1 MAKITAYI
9 PEPTDNYDVNNQR
22 QILESI
28 TTIKNQLNF
37 GYQQD
42 LINEQA
48 AMLQFM
54 YGNQNGFGCDTGTPS
69 NPTVI
74 IPGGTSVDAFGRFRV
89 SEPFTLFD
97 SQNRY
102 AEDDQFSSSTT
113 GAGSTVTFATNE
125 SSVNLN
131 VGTVSGGKTVRQTF
145 RRMPYQPGKSMLI
158 LTTFCMNAAKANL
171 RQRIG
176 YFDDNNGIFL
186 EKNGTSNPSFT
197 IRTNTSGTPVNT
209 NTASQSSWNG
219 DKLDGTG
226 PSGLTL
232 DLTTVQIFWTDL
244 EWLGVGNVRCGFVI
258 NGQLIV
264 CHTFQCANQT
274 GKTKVY
280 METAILPV
288 RYEIENTDTTAT
300 SSTLKQ
306 ICSTVISEGG
316 YQQTVQDTIARRTAI
331 LGTISTTF
339 LPLVSIRLKS
349 TSAGAVV
356 LLNRVNVLPTTNQ
369 SYEICIM
376 KNSTLT
382 GASWTSLSS
391 NMEYDVT
398 ATAMTTSV
406 DGIYQN
412 DYVTSSAQGRA
423 VLAAPTGYNFAY
435 QLGTSLAGVSDTF
448 TLGIRTVSGAT
459 TGDAIGSISF
469 YDLTI

>member
-1 MAKITAYI
+1 MSLC
-9 PEPTDNYDVNNQR
+9 NNVN
-22 QILESI
+22 IGS
-28 TTIKNQLNF
+28 
-37 GYQQD
+37 GD
-42 LINEQA
+42 LVT
-48 AMLQFM
+48 F
-54 YGNQNGFGCDTGTPS
+54 
-69 NPTVI
+69 
-74 IPGGTSVDAFGRFRV
+74 GGTNLDAFGRLRV

-102 AEDDQFSSSTT
+102 AIDDQFSSSTT
-113 GAGSTVTFATNE
+113 GSGSTVTFATNE

-158 LTTFCMNAAKANL
+158 LTTFCMNVAKANL
-171 RQRIG
+171 RQRVG
-176 YFDDNNGIFL
+176 YFDDNNGIYL
-186 EKNGTSNPSFT
+186 EQNGTSEPSFV
-197 IRTNTSGTPVNT
+197 IRTNTSGSPVNT
-209 NTASQSSWNG
+209 NSASQSNWNG

-226 PSGLTL
+226 PSGI
-232 DLTTVQIFWTDL
+232 DLNLEVVQIFWTDI

-258 NGQLIV
+258 NGEFII

-288 RYEIENTDTTAT
+288 RYEIENTNTTAS

-316 YQQTVQDTIARRTAI
+316 YQQTVQDTVARRTSL
-331 LGTISTTF
+331 LGTIGTTF

-356 LLNRVNVLPTTNQ
+356 LLNRINALPTTTQN
-369 SYEICIM
+369 YEVCIM

-382 GASWTSLSS
+382 GASWTSLTS
-391 NMEYDVT
+391 NIEYDVT
-398 ATAMTTSV
+398 ASAMTTSV
-406 DGIYQN
+406 DGIFQN
-412 DYVTSSAQGRA
+412 DFITSSAQGRA

-459 TGDAIGSISF
+459 TGDALGSISF
-469 YDLTI
+469 YDLTV

>member
-1 MAKITAYI
+1 MSC
-9 PEPTDNYDVNNQR
+9 ENVN
-22 QILESI
+22 IGEG
-28 TTIKNQLNF
+28 QLVTF
-37 GYQQD
+37 GGAN
-42 LINEQA
+42 L
-48 AMLQFM
+48 
-54 YGNQNGFGCDTGTPS
+54 
-69 NPTVI
+69 
-74 IPGGTSVDAFGRFRV
+74 DAFGRLRV

-102 AEDDQFSSSTT
+102 AADDQFSSSTS
-113 GAGSTVTFATNE
+113 GSGSTVTFATNE

-131 VGTVSGGKTVRQTF
+131 VGTVSGGKTIRQTF

-158 LTTFCMNAAKANL
+158 LTTFCMNVAKANL

-176 YFDDNNGIFL
+176 YFDENNGIYL
-186 EKNGTSNPSFT
+186 EQNGTSEPSFVV
-197 IRTNTSGTPVNT
+197 RTNTSGSPVNT
-209 NTASQSSWNG
+209 NSASQSNWNG

-226 PSGLTL
+226 PSGY
-232 DLTTVQIFWTDL
+232 DLNLETVQIFWSDI

-258 NGQLIV
+258 NGEFII

-288 RYEIENTDTTAT
+288 RYEIENTDTTADA
-300 SSTLKQ
+300 STLKQ

-382 GASWTSLSS
+382 GASWASLST

-448 TLGIRTVSGAT
+448 TLGIRVVSGAT

-469 YDLTI
+469 YDLTV

>member
-1 MAKITAYI
+1 MSC
-9 PEPTDNYDVNNQR
+9 DNVNIGQG
-22 QILESI
+22 
-28 TTIKNQLNF
+28 QLVTF
-37 GYQQD
+37 GGVN
-42 LINEQA
+42 L
-48 AMLQFM
+48 
-54 YGNQNGFGCDTGTPS
+54 
-69 NPTVI
+69 
-74 IPGGTSVDAFGRFRV
+74 DAFGRLRV

-102 AEDDQFSSSTT
+102 AEDDQFSSSTS
-113 GAGSTVTFATNE
+113 GAGSSVTFATNE
-125 SSVNLN
+125 SSVNMN

-145 RRMPYQPGKSMLI
+145 RRMPYQPGKSLLI
-158 LTTFCMNAAKANL
+158 LTTFCMNVAKANL

-176 YFDDNNGIFL
+176 YFDENNGIYL
-186 EKNGTSNPSFT
+186 EKNGTSEPSFVV
-197 IRTNTSGTPVNT
+197 RTNTSGSPVNT
-209 NTASQSSWNG
+209 NSASQSSWNG

-226 PSGLTL
+226 PSGYTL
-232 DLTTVQIFWTDL
+232 NLETVQIFWSDI

-258 NGQLIV
+258 NGQFII

-288 RYEIENTDTTAT
+288 RYEIENTDATAS

-316 YQQTVQDTIARRTAI
+316 YQQTVQDTIARRTSV

-356 LLNRVNVLPTTNQ
+356 LLNRIIVLPTTNQ
-369 SYEICIM
+369 SYEVCIM

-382 GASWTSLSS
+382 GASWTSLS
-391 NMEYDVT
+391 NNVEYDVT

-423 VLAAPTGYNFAY
+423 ILAAPTGYNFAF

-448 TLGIRTVSGAT
+448 TLGIRVISGAT
-459 TGDAIGSISF
+459 TGDAVGSISF

>member
-9 PEPTDNYDVNNQR
+9 PEPTPIFTPDNQR
-22 QILESI
+22 QIIQAL
-28 TTIKNQLNF
+28 TTIKDQLNTSF
-37 GYQQD
+37 QQD
-42 LINEQA
+42 LRNEQLA
-48 AMLQFM
+48 FTQFL
-54 YGNQNGFGCDTGTPS
+54 YGTPGTGCSSGTES

-74 IPGGTSVDAFGRFRV
+74 VPGGTSVDAFGRFRV

-102 AEDDQFSSSTT
+102 AEDDQYSSSTVN
-113 GAGSTVTFATNE
+113 GASITFASNE
-125 SSVNLN
+125 SSVNMS
-131 VGTVSGGKTVRQTF
+131 VDTTSGSKAVRQTF

-158 LTTFCMNAAKANL
+158 LTTFCMNAPKANL
-171 RQRIG
+171 RQRVG
-176 YFDDNNGIFL
+176 YFDENNGIYL
-186 EKNGTSNPSFT
+186 EQNGTSEPSFT

-209 NTASQSSWNG
+209 NSVSQSSWNG

-226 PSGLTL
+226 PSGY
-232 DLTTVQIFWTDL
+232 DLNLETVQIFWSDI
-244 EWLGVGNVRCGFVI
+244 EWLGVGNVRCGFII

-264 CHTFQCANQT
+264 CHTFQCANQA

-288 RYEIENTDTTAT
+288 RYEIEHTAGTAT
-300 SSTLKQ
+300 GSTLKQ

-316 YQQTVQDTIARRTAI
+316 YQQTVQDTAARRTAL

-356 LLNRVNVLPTTNQ
+356 LLNRIIVLPTTNQ
-369 SYEICIM
+369 SYEVCIM

-382 GASWTSLSS
+382 AASWTSLTS
-391 NMEYDVT
+391 NVEYDVS

-406 DGIYQN
+406 NGIYQN

-423 VLAAPTGYNFAY
+423 ILAAPTGYNFAY

-448 TLGIRTVSGAT
+448 TLGIRTISGAT

-469 YDLTI
+469 YDLTV

>member
-1 MAKITAYI
+1 MSCS
-9 PEPTDNYDVNNQR
+9 NVN
-22 QILESI
+22 IGGG
-28 TTIKNQLNF
+28 QLVTF
-37 GYQQD
+37 GGVN
-42 LINEQA
+42 L
-48 AMLQFM
+48 
-54 YGNQNGFGCDTGTPS
+54 
-69 NPTVI
+69 
-74 IPGGTSVDAFGRFRV
+74 DAFGRLRV

-102 AEDDQFSSSTT
+102 AEDDQFSSSTVN
-113 GAGSTVTFATNE
+113 GASITFATNE
-125 SSVNLN
+125 SSVNMS
-131 VGTVSGGKTVRQTF
+131 VDTTSGSKAVRQTF

-158 LTTFCMNAAKANL
+158 LTTFCMNAPKANL
-171 RQRIG
+171 RQRVG
-176 YFDDNNGIFL
+176 YFDENNGIYL
-186 EKNGTSNPSFT
+186 EQNGTSEPSFT

-209 NTASQSSWNG
+209 NSVSQSSWNG

-226 PSGLTL
+226 PSGY
-232 DLTTVQIFWTDL
+232 DLNLEVVQIFWTDL
-244 EWLGVGNVRCGFVI
+244 EWLGVGNVRCGFII

-264 CHTFQCANQT
+264 CHTFQCANQA

-288 RYEIENTDTTAT
+288 RYEIEHTAGT
-300 SSTLKQ
+300 GTGSTLKQ

-316 YQQTVQDTIARRTAI
+316 YQQTVQDTVARRTSL

-349 TSAGAVV
+349 TSSGAVV
-356 LLNRVNVLPTTNQ
+356 LLNRIIVLPTTNQ
-369 SYEICIM
+369 SYEVCIM

-391 NMEYDVT
+391 NVEYDVT

-423 VLAAPTGYNFAY
+423 ILAAPTGYNFAF

-448 TLGIRTVSGAT
+448 TLGIRVITGAT
-459 TGDAIGSISF
+459 TGDAVGSISF
-469 YDLTI
+469 YDLTV

>member
-1 MAKITAYI
+1 LAFT
-9 PEPTDNYDVNNQR
+9 
-22 QILESI
+22 
-28 TTIKNQLNF
+28 
-37 GYQQD
+37 
-42 LINEQA
+42 
-48 AMLQFM
+48 QFL
-54 YGNQNGFGCDTGTPS
+54 YGTPGSGCSSGTDS

-74 IPGGTSVDAFGRFRV
+74 VPGGTSIDAFGRFRV

-102 AEDDQFSSSTT
+102 VEDDQFSSSTVN
-113 GAGSTVTFATNE
+113 GASITFATNE
-125 SSVNLN
+125 SSVNMS
-131 VGTVSGGKTVRQTF
+131 VDTTSGSKAVRQTF

-158 LTTFCMNAAKANL
+158 LTTFCMNVAKANL
-171 RQRIG
+171 RQRVG
-176 YFDDNNGIFL
+176 YFDENNGIYL
-186 EKNGTSNPSFT
+186 EQNGTSEPSFT
-197 IRTNTSGTPVNT
+197 IRTNTSGSPVNT
-209 NTASQSSWNG
+209 NSVSQSSWNG

-226 PSGLTL
+226 PSGY
-232 DLTTVQIFWTDL
+232 DLNLEVVQIFWTDL
-244 EWLGVGNVRCGFVI
+244 EWLGVGNVRCGFII

-288 RYEIENTDTTAT
+288 RYEIEHTAGT
-300 SSTLKQ
+300 GTGSTLKQ

-316 YQQTVQDTIARRTAI
+316 YQQTVQDTVARRTTL
-331 LGTISTTF
+331 LGTIGTTF

-356 LLNRVNVLPTTNQ
+356 LLNRIIVLPTTNQ

-406 DGIYQN
+406 NGIYQN

-448 TLGIRTVSGAT
+448 TLGIRVVSGAT

-469 YDLTI
+469 YDLTV

>member
-1 MAKITAYI
+1 
-9 PEPTDNYDVNNQR
+9 
-22 QILESI
+22 
-28 TTIKNQLNF
+28 
-37 GYQQD
+37 
-42 LINEQA
+42 
-48 AMLQFM
+48 
-54 YGNQNGFGCDTGTPS
+54 
-69 NPTVI
+69 
-74 IPGGTSVDAFGRFRV
+74 
-89 SEPFTLFD
+89 
-97 SQNRY
+97 
-102 AEDDQFSSSTT
+102 
-113 GAGSTVTFATNE
+113 
-125 SSVNLN
+125 
-131 VGTVSGGKTVRQTF
+131 
-145 RRMPYQPGKSMLI
+145 MPYQPGKSLLI
-158 LTTFCMNAAKANL
+158 LTTFCMNVAKANL
-171 RQRIG
+171 RQRVG
-176 YFDDNNGIFL
+176 YFDENNGIYL
-186 EKNGTSNPSFT
+186 EQNGTSEPSFVV
-197 IRTNTSGTPVNT
+197 RTNTSGSPVNT
-209 NTASQSSWNG
+209 NSASQSSWNG

-226 PSGLTL
+226 PSGY
-232 DLTTVQIFWTDL
+232 DLNLETVQIFWSDI

-258 NGQLIV
+258 NGQFII

-288 RYEIENTDTTAT
+288 RYEIENTDTTAS

-316 YQQTVQDTIARRTAI
+316 YQQTVQDTIARRTSV

-356 LLNRVNVLPTTNQ
+356 LLNRIIVLPTTNQ
-369 SYEICIM
+369 SYEVCIM

-391 NMEYDVT
+391 NVEYDVT

-423 VLAAPTGYNFAY
+423 ILAAPTGYNFAF

-469 YDLTI
+469 YDLTV

>member
-1 MAKITAYI
+1 LAFT
-9 PEPTDNYDVNNQR
+9 
-22 QILESI
+22 
-28 TTIKNQLNF
+28 
-37 GYQQD
+37 
-42 LINEQA
+42 
-48 AMLQFM
+48 QFL
-54 YGNQNGFGCDTGTPS
+54 YGTPGSGCSSGTDS

-74 IPGGTSVDAFGRFRV
+74 VPGGTSIDAFGRFRV

-102 AEDDQFSSSTT
+102 VEDDQFSSSTVN
-113 GAGSTVTFATNE
+113 GASITFATNE
-125 SSVNLN
+125 SSVNMS
-131 VGTVSGGKTVRQTF
+131 VDTTSGSKAVRQTF

-158 LTTFCMNAAKANL
+158 LTTFCMNVAKANL
-171 RQRIG
+171 RQRVG
-176 YFDDNNGIFL
+176 YFDENNGIYL
-186 EKNGTSNPSFT
+186 EQNGTSEPSFT
-197 IRTNTSGTPVNT
+197 IRTNTSGSPVNT
-209 NTASQSSWNG
+209 NSVSQSSWNG

-226 PSGLTL
+226 PSGY
-232 DLTTVQIFWTDL
+232 DLNLEVVQIFWTDL
-244 EWLGVGNVRCGFVI
+244 EWLGVGNVRCGFII

-288 RYEIENTDTTAT
+288 RYEIEHTAGT
-300 SSTLKQ
+300 GTGSTLKQ

-316 YQQTVQDTIARRTAI
+316 YQQTVQDTVARRTTL
-331 LGTISTTF
+331 LGTIGTTF

-356 LLNRVNVLPTTNQ
+356 LLNRIIVLPTTNQ

-406 DGIYQN
+406 NGIYQN

-469 YDLTI
+469 YDLTV

>member
-9 PEPTDNYDVNNQR
+9 PEPSDNYSVDNQR
-22 QILESI
+22 QILEAVN
-28 TTIKNQLNF
+28 TIKNQLNF

-54 YGNQNGFGCDTGTPS
+54 YGSQNGFGCDTGSST

-74 IPGGTSVDAFGRFRV
+74 VPGGTSVDAFGRFRV

-113 GAGSTVTFATNE
+113 GSGSSVTFATNE

-131 VGTVSGGKTVRQTF
+131 VGTVSGGKTIRQTF

-158 LTTFCMNAAKANL
+158 LTTFCMNVAKANL
-171 RQRIG
+171 RQRVG
-176 YFDDNNGIFL
+176 YFDENNGIYL
-186 EKNGTSNPSFT
+186 EQNGTSEPSFVV
-197 IRTNTSGTPVNT
+197 RTNTSGSPVNT
-209 NTASQSSWNG
+209 NSASQSNWNG

-226 PSGLTL
+226 PSGY
-232 DLTTVQIFWTDL
+232 DLNLETVQIFWSDI

-258 NGQLIV
+258 NGEFII

-288 RYEIENTDTTAT
+288 RYEIENTDTTADA
-300 SSTLKQ
+300 STLKQ

-349 TSAGAVV
+349 TAAGAVV

-382 GASWTSLSS
+382 GASWTSLST

-423 VLAAPTGYNFAY
+423 VLAAPTGYNFAF

-469 YDLTI
+469 YDLTV

>member
-1 MAKITAYI
+1 MITYY
-9 PEPTDNYDVNNQR
+9 PK
-22 QILESI
+22 L
-28 TTIKNQLNF
+28 
-37 GYQQD
+37 
-42 LINEQA
+42 
-48 AMLQFM
+48 
-54 YGNQNGFGCDTGTPS
+54 GTAS
-69 NPTVI
+69 NPINI

-102 AEDDQFSSSTT
+102 AIDDQFSSSTT
-113 GAGSTVTFATNE
+113 GSGSTVTFATNE

-145 RRMPYQPGKSMLI
+145 RRMPYQPGKSMLV
-158 LTTFCMNAAKANL
+158 LTTFCMNVAKANL
-171 RQRIG
+171 RQRVG
-176 YFDDNNGIFL
+176 YFDDNNGIYL
-186 EKNGTSNPSFT
+186 EQNGTSEPSFV
-197 IRTNTSGTPVNT
+197 IRTNTSGSPVNT
-209 NTASQSSWNG
+209 NSASQSNWNG

-226 PSGLTL
+226 PSGI
-232 DLTTVQIFWTDL
+232 DLNLEVVQIFWTDI

-258 NGQLIV
+258 NGEFII

-288 RYEIENTDTTAT
+288 RYEIENTDTTAS

-316 YQQTVQDTIARRTAI
+316 YQQTVQDTVARRTSL
-331 LGTISTTF
+331 LGTIGTTF

-356 LLNRVNVLPTTNQ
+356 LLNRINALPTTTQN
-369 SYEICIM
+369 YEVCIM

-382 GASWTSLSS
+382 GASWTSLTS
-391 NMEYDVT
+391 NIEYDVT
-398 ATAMTTSV
+398 ASAMTTSV
-406 DGIYQN
+406 DGIFQN
-412 DYVTSSAQGRA
+412 DFITSSAQGRA

-459 TGDAIGSISF
+459 TGDALGSISF
-469 YDLTI
+469 YDLTV

>member
-1 MAKITAYI
+1 MSCTNVNIGNGELIT
-9 PEPTDNYDVNNQR
+9 
-22 QILESI
+22 
-28 TTIKNQLNF
+28 F
-37 GYQQD
+37 
-42 LINEQA
+42 
-48 AMLQFM
+48 
-54 YGNQNGFGCDTGTPS
+54 
-69 NPTVI
+69 
-74 IPGGTSVDAFGRFRV
+74 GGTNLDAFGRLRV

-102 AEDDQFSSSTT
+102 AADDQFSSSTT
-113 GAGSTVTFATNE
+113 GSGSSVTFATNE

-131 VGTVSGGKTVRQTF
+131 VGTVSSGKTVRQTF

-171 RQRIG
+171 RQRVG
-176 YFDDNNGIFL
+176 YFDENNGIYL
-186 EKNGTSNPSFT
+186 EQNGTSEPSFVV
-197 IRTNTSGTPVNT
+197 RTNTSGSPVNT
-209 NTASQSSWNG
+209 NSVSQSSWNG

-226 PSGLTL
+226 ASGIDL
-232 DLTTVQIFWTDL
+232 DLTTVQIFWSDI

-258 NGQLIV
+258 NGQFII

-274 GKTKVY
+274 GRTKVY
-280 METAILPV
+280 METAILPI
-288 RYEIENTDTTAT
+288 RYEIENTNTTADA
-300 SSTLKQ
+300 STLKQ

-316 YQQTVQDTIARRTAI
+316 YQQTVQDTIARRTAL

-349 TSAGAVV
+349 TAAGAVI

-382 GASWTSLSS
+382 GASWASLST

-406 DGIYQN
+406 DGIFQN

-459 TGDAIGSISF
+459 TGDALGSISF
-469 YDLTI
+469 YDLTV

>member
-1 MAKITAYI
+1 
-9 PEPTDNYDVNNQR
+9 
-22 QILESI
+22 
-28 TTIKNQLNF
+28 
-37 GYQQD
+37 
-42 LINEQA
+42 
-48 AMLQFM
+48 
-54 YGNQNGFGCDTGTPS
+54 
-69 NPTVI
+69 
-74 IPGGTSVDAFGRFRV
+74 
-89 SEPFTLFD
+89 
-97 SQNRY
+97 
-102 AEDDQFSSSTT
+102 
-113 GAGSTVTFATNE
+113 
-125 SSVNLN
+125 
-131 VGTVSGGKTVRQTF
+131 
-145 RRMPYQPGKSMLI
+145 MPYQPGKSMLI

-197 IRTNTSGTPVNT
+197 IRTNTSGTPVDT

-264 CHTFQCANQT
+264 CHTFQCANQA

-349 TSAGAVV
+349 TAAVAV
-356 LLNRVNVLPTTNQ
+356 
-369 SYEICIM
+369 
-376 KNSTLT
+376 
-382 GASWTSLSS
+382 TSLST

-406 DGIYQN
+406 DGIFQN

-469 YDLTI
+469 YDLTV

>member
-1 MAKITAYI
+1 MSC
-9 PEPTDNYDVNNQR
+9 DNVNIGQG
-22 QILESI
+22 
-28 TTIKNQLNF
+28 QLVTF
-37 GYQQD
+37 GGAN
-42 LINEQA
+42 L
-48 AMLQFM
+48 
-54 YGNQNGFGCDTGTPS
+54 
-69 NPTVI
+69 
-74 IPGGTSVDAFGRFRV
+74 DAFGRFRV

-102 AEDDQFSSSTT
+102 AEDDQFSSSTSGT
-113 GAGSTVTFATNE
+113 GSSVTFATNE
-125 SSVNLN
+125 SSVNMN

-158 LTTFCMNAAKANL
+158 LTTFCMNVAKANL
-171 RQRIG
+171 RQRVG
-176 YFDDNNGIFL
+176 YFDENNGIYL
-186 EKNGTSNPSFT
+186 EQNGTSEPSFT

-209 NTASQSSWNG
+209 NSVSQSSWNG

-226 PSGLTL
+226 PSGY
-232 DLTTVQIFWTDL
+232 DLNLEVVQIFWTDL
-244 EWLGVGNVRCGFVI
+244 EWLGVGNVRCGFII
-258 NGQLIV
+258 NGELIV
-264 CHTFQCANQT
+264 CHTFQCANQV

-288 RYEIENTDTTAT
+288 RYEIEHTAGT
-300 SSTLKQ
+300 GTGSTLKQ

-316 YQQTVQDTIARRTAI
+316 YQQTVQDTIARRTSI

-391 NMEYDVT
+391 NVEYDVT

-412 DYVTSSAQGRA
+412 DFVTSSAQGRA

-448 TLGIRTVSGAT
+448 TLGIRVVSGAT

-469 YDLTI
+469 YDLTV

>member
-1 MAKITAYI
+1 MSCS
-9 PEPTDNYDVNNQR
+9 NVN
-22 QILESI
+22 IGEG
-28 TTIKNQLNF
+28 QLVTF
-37 GYQQD
+37 GGVN
-42 LINEQA
+42 L
-48 AMLQFM
+48 
-54 YGNQNGFGCDTGTPS
+54 
-69 NPTVI
+69 
-74 IPGGTSVDAFGRFRV
+74 DAFGRLRV

-102 AEDDQFSSSTT
+102 TEDDQYSSSTVN
-113 GAGSTVTFATNE
+113 GASITFASNE
-125 SSVNLN
+125 SSVNMS
-131 VGTVSGGKTVRQTF
+131 VDTTSGSKAVRQTF

-158 LTTFCMNAAKANL
+158 LTTFCMNVAKANL
-171 RQRIG
+171 RQRVG
-176 YFDDNNGIFL
+176 YFDENNGIFL
-186 EKNGTSNPSFT
+186 EKNGTLNPLFT
-197 IRTNTSGTPVNT
+197 IRTNTSGTPVDT
-209 NTASQSSWNG
+209 NSVSQSSWNG

-226 PSGLTL
+226 PSGYTL
-232 DLTTVQIFWTDL
+232 NLETVQIFWTDL
-244 EWLGVGNVRCGFVI
+244 EWLGVGNVRCGFII

-264 CHTFQCANQT
+264 CHTFQCANQA

-288 RYEIENTDTTAT
+288 RYEIEHTAGT
-300 SSTLKQ
+300 GTGSTLKQ

-316 YQQTVQDTIARRTAI
+316 YQQTVQDTVARRTTI

-356 LLNRVNVLPTTNQ
+356 LLNRIIALPTTTQ
-369 SYEICIM
+369 SYEVCIM

-382 GASWTSLSS
+382 GASWSSLSS
-391 NMEYDVT
+391 NVEYDVA

-412 DYVTSSAQGRA
+412 DYVTSSAQGRTT
-423 VLAAPTGYNFAY
+423 LAAPTGYNFAF

-469 YDLTI
+469 YDLTQ

>member
-1 MAKITAYI
+1 MSC
-9 PEPTDNYDVNNQR
+9 DNVNIGQG
-22 QILESI
+22 
-28 TTIKNQLNF
+28 QLVTF
-37 GYQQD
+37 GGAN
-42 LINEQA
+42 L
-48 AMLQFM
+48 
-54 YGNQNGFGCDTGTPS
+54 
-69 NPTVI
+69 
-74 IPGGTSVDAFGRFRV
+74 DAFGRLRV

-102 AEDDQFSSSTT
+102 AEDDQFSSSTS
-113 GAGSTVTFATNE
+113 GSGSSVTFATNE
-125 SSVNLN
+125 SSVNMN

-158 LTTFCMNAAKANL
+158 LTTFCMNVAKANL
-171 RQRIG
+171 RQRVG
-176 YFDDNNGIFL
+176 YFDENNGIYL
-186 EKNGTSNPSFT
+186 EQNGTSEPSFVV
-197 IRTNTSGTPVNT
+197 RTNTSGSPVNT
-209 NTASQSSWNG
+209 NSASQSSWNG

-226 PSGLTL
+226 PSGY
-232 DLTTVQIFWTDL
+232 DLNLETVQIFWSDI

-258 NGQLIV
+258 NGQFII

-288 RYEIENTDTTAT
+288 RYEIENTDTTAS

-316 YQQTVQDTIARRTAI
+316 YQQTVQDTVARRTSV

-356 LLNRVNVLPTTNQ
+356 LLNRIIVLPTTNQ
-369 SYEICIM
+369 SYEVCIM

-391 NMEYDVT
+391 NVEYDVS

-423 VLAAPTGYNFAY
+423 ILAAPTGYNFAF

-448 TLGIRTVSGAT
+448 TLGIRVITGAT
-459 TGDAIGSISF
+459 TGDAVGSISF
-469 YDLTI
+469 YDLTV

>member
-1 MAKITAYI
+1 MSC
-9 PEPTDNYDVNNQR
+9 DNVNIGQG
-22 QILESI
+22 
-28 TTIKNQLNF
+28 QLVTF
-37 GYQQD
+37 GGAN
-42 LINEQA
+42 L
-48 AMLQFM
+48 
-54 YGNQNGFGCDTGTPS
+54 
-69 NPTVI
+69 
-74 IPGGTSVDAFGRFRV
+74 DAFGRLRV

-102 AEDDQFSSSTT
+102 AEDDQFSSSTS
-113 GAGSTVTFATNE
+113 GSGSSVTFATNE
-125 SSVNLN
+125 SSVNMN

-158 LTTFCMNAAKANL
+158 LTTFCMNVAKANL
-171 RQRIG
+171 RQRVG
-176 YFDDNNGIFL
+176 YFDENNGIYL
-186 EKNGTSNPSFT
+186 EQNGTSEPSFVV
-197 IRTNTSGTPVNT
+197 RTNTSGSPVNT
-209 NTASQSSWNG
+209 NSASQSSWNG

-226 PSGLTL
+226 PSGY
-232 DLTTVQIFWTDL
+232 DLNLEIVQIFWTDL

-288 RYEIENTDTTAT
+288 RYEIENTDTTAS

-316 YQQTVQDTIARRTAI
+316 YQQTVQDTIARRTSV

-356 LLNRVNVLPTTNQ
+356 LLNRIIVLPTTNQ
-369 SYEICIM
+369 SYEVCIM

-391 NMEYDVT
+391 NVEYDVT

-423 VLAAPTGYNFAY
+423 ILAAPTGYNFAF

-448 TLGIRTVSGAT
+448 TLGIRVISGAT
-459 TGDAIGSISF
+459 TGDAVGSISF
-469 YDLTI
+469 YDLTV

>member
-1 MAKITAYI
+1 MSC
-9 PEPTDNYDVNNQR
+9 DNVNIGQG
-22 QILESI
+22 
-28 TTIKNQLNF
+28 QLVTF
-37 GYQQD
+37 GGAN
-42 LINEQA
+42 L
-48 AMLQFM
+48 
-54 YGNQNGFGCDTGTPS
+54 
-69 NPTVI
+69 
-74 IPGGTSVDAFGRFRV
+74 DAFGRLRV

-102 AEDDQFSSSTT
+102 AEDDQFSSSTS
-113 GAGSTVTFATNE
+113 GAGSSVTFATNE
-125 SSVNLN
+125 SSVNMN

-145 RRMPYQPGKSMLI
+145 RRMPYQPGKSLLI
-158 LTTFCMNAAKANL
+158 LTTFCMNVAKANL

-176 YFDDNNGIFL
+176 YFDENNGIYL
-186 EKNGTSNPSFT
+186 EKNGTSEPSFVV
-197 IRTNTSGTPVNT
+197 RTNTSGSPVNT
-209 NTASQSSWNG
+209 NSASQSSWNG

-226 PSGLTL
+226 PSGY
-232 DLTTVQIFWTDL
+232 DLNLETVQIFWSDI

-258 NGQLIV
+258 NGQFII

-288 RYEIENTDTTAT
+288 RYEIENTDTTAS

-316 YQQTVQDTIARRTAI
+316 YQQTVQDTIARRTTV

-356 LLNRVNVLPTTNQ
+356 LLNRIIVLPTTNQ
-369 SYEICIM
+369 SYEVCIM

-382 GASWTSLSS
+382 GASWTSLS
-391 NMEYDVT
+391 NNVEYDVT

-423 VLAAPTGYNFAY
+423 ILAAPTGYNFAF

-448 TLGIRTVSGAT
+448 TLGIRVISGAT
-459 TGDAIGSISF
+459 TGDAVGSISF
-469 YDLTI
+469 YDLTV

>member
-1 MAKITAYI
+1 MSC
-9 PEPTDNYDVNNQR
+9 DNVNIGQG
-22 QILESI
+22 
-28 TTIKNQLNF
+28 QLVTF
-37 GYQQD
+37 GGAN
-42 LINEQA
+42 L
-48 AMLQFM
+48 
-54 YGNQNGFGCDTGTPS
+54 
-69 NPTVI
+69 
-74 IPGGTSVDAFGRFRV
+74 DAFGRLRT

-102 AEDDQFSSSTT
+102 AEDDQFSSSTSGT
-113 GAGSTVTFATNE
+113 GSSVTFATNE
-125 SSVNLN
+125 SSVNMN

-158 LTTFCMNAAKANL
+158 LTTFCMNVAKANL
-171 RQRIG
+171 RQRVG
-176 YFDDNNGIFL
+176 YFDENNGIYL
-186 EKNGTSNPSFT
+186 EKNGTSEPSFVV
-197 IRTNTSGTPVNT
+197 RTNTSGSPVNT
-209 NTASQSSWNG
+209 NSASQSSWNG

-226 PSGLTL
+226 PSGY
-232 DLTTVQIFWTDL
+232 DLNLEVVQIFWTDL

-288 RYEIENTDTTAT
+288 RYEIENTDTTAS

-316 YQQTVQDTIARRTAI
+316 YQQTVQDTVARRTTL

-356 LLNRVNVLPTTNQ
+356 LLNRIIVLPTTNQ
-369 SYEICIM
+369 SYEVCIM

-391 NMEYDVT
+391 NVEYDVT

-423 VLAAPTGYNFAY
+423 ILAAPTGYNFAF
-435 QLGTSLAGVSDTF
+435 QLGTSLAGVSDIF
-448 TLGIRTVSGAT
+448 TLGIRTISGAT
-459 TGDAIGSISF
+459 TGDAVGSISF
-469 YDLTI
+469 YDLTV

>member
-1 MAKITAYI
+1 MSC
-9 PEPTDNYDVNNQR
+9 ENVN
-22 QILESI
+22 IGEG
-28 TTIKNQLNF
+28 QLVTF
-37 GYQQD
+37 GGAN
-42 LINEQA
+42 L
-48 AMLQFM
+48 
-54 YGNQNGFGCDTGTPS
+54 
-69 NPTVI
+69 
-74 IPGGTSVDAFGRFRV
+74 DAFGRLRV

-102 AEDDQFSSSTT
+102 VEDDQFSSSTT
-113 GAGSTVTFATNE
+113 GAGSSVTFATNE
-125 SSVNLN
+125 SSVNMN

-158 LTTFCMNAAKANL
+158 LTTFCMNVAKANL
-171 RQRIG
+171 RQRVG
-176 YFDDNNGIFL
+176 YFDENNGIYL
-186 EKNGTSNPSFT
+186 EQNGTSEPSFVV
-197 IRTNTSGTPVNT
+197 RTNTSGSPVNT
-209 NTASQSSWNG
+209 NSASQSNWNG

-226 PSGLTL
+226 PSGY
-232 DLTTVQIFWTDL
+232 DLNLETVQIFWSDI

-258 NGQLIV
+258 NGEFII

-288 RYEIENTDTTAT
+288 RYEIENTDTTANA
-300 SSTLKQ
+300 STLKQ

-316 YQQTVQDTIARRTAI
+316 YQQTVQDTIARRTAL
-331 LGTISTTF
+331 LGTISTDF

-349 TSAGAVV
+349 TAAGAVV

-369 SYEICIM
+369 NYEICIM

-382 GASWTSLSS
+382 GASWTSLST

-406 DGIYQN
+406 DGIFQN

-459 TGDAIGSISF
+459 TGDALGSISF
-469 YDLTI
+469 YDLTV

>member
-1 MAKITAYI
+1 MSC
-9 PEPTDNYDVNNQR
+9 DNVNIGQG
-22 QILESI
+22 
-28 TTIKNQLNF
+28 QLVTF
-37 GYQQD
+37 GGAN
-42 LINEQA
+42 L
-48 AMLQFM
+48 
-54 YGNQNGFGCDTGTPS
+54 
-69 NPTVI
+69 
-74 IPGGTSVDAFGRFRV
+74 DAFGRLRV

-102 AEDDQFSSSTT
+102 VEDDQFSSSTT
-113 GAGSTVTFATNE
+113 GAGSSVTFATNE
-125 SSVNLN
+125 SSVNMN

-158 LTTFCMNAAKANL
+158 LTTFCMNVAKANL
-171 RQRIG
+171 RQRVG
-176 YFDDNNGIFL
+176 YFDENNGIYL
-186 EKNGTSNPSFT
+186 EQNGTSEPSFVV
-197 IRTNTSGTPVNT
+197 RTNTSGSPVNT
-209 NTASQSSWNG
+209 NSASQSNWNG

-226 PSGLTL
+226 PSGY
-232 DLTTVQIFWTDL
+232 DLNLETVQIFWSDI

-258 NGQLIV
+258 NGEFII

-288 RYEIENTDTTAT
+288 RYEIENTDTTADA
-300 SSTLKQ
+300 STLKQ

-349 TSAGAVV
+349 TAAGAVV

-382 GASWTSLSS
+382 GASWTSLST

-469 YDLTI
+469 YDLTV

>member
-1 MAKITAYI
+1 MSC
-9 PEPTDNYDVNNQR
+9 NNVNIGQG
-22 QILESI
+22 
-28 TTIKNQLNF
+28 QLVTF
-37 GYQQD
+37 
-42 LINEQA
+42 
-48 AMLQFM
+48 
-54 YGNQNGFGCDTGTPS
+54 
-69 NPTVI
+69 
-74 IPGGTSVDAFGRFRV
+74 GGTNLDAFGRLRA

-102 AEDDQFSSSTT
+102 AEDDQFSSSTSGT
-113 GAGSTVTFATNE
+113 GSSVTFATNE
-125 SSVNLN
+125 SSVNMN
-131 VGTVSGGKTVRQTF
+131 VGTVSGGKTIRQTF

-158 LTTFCMNAAKANL
+158 LTTFCMNVAKANL
-171 RQRIG
+171 RQRVG
-176 YFDDNNGIFL
+176 YFDENNGIYL
-186 EKNGTSNPSFT
+186 EQNGTSEPSFV
-197 IRTNTSGTPVNT
+197 IRTNTSGSPVNT
-209 NTASQSSWNG
+209 NSASQSSWNG

-226 PSGLTL
+226 PSGY
-232 DLTTVQIFWTDL
+232 DLNLETVQIFWSDI

-258 NGQLIV
+258 NGQFII

-288 RYEIENTDTTAT
+288 RYEIENTDTTAS

-316 YQQTVQDTIARRTAI
+316 YQQTVQDTIARRTSV

-356 LLNRVNVLPTTNQ
+356 LLNRIIVLPTTNQ
-369 SYEICIM
+369 SYEVCIM

-391 NMEYDVT
+391 NVEYDVD

-423 VLAAPTGYNFAY
+423 ILAAPTGYNFAF

-448 TLGIRTVSGAT
+448 TLGIRVITGAT
-459 TGDAIGSISF
+459 TGDAVGSISF
-469 YDLTI
+469 YDLTV

>member
-1 MAKITAYI
+1 MSC
-9 PEPTDNYDVNNQR
+9 NNVNIGQG
-22 QILESI
+22 
-28 TTIKNQLNF
+28 QLVTF
-37 GYQQD
+37 GGAN
-42 LINEQA
+42 L
-48 AMLQFM
+48 
-54 YGNQNGFGCDTGTPS
+54 
-69 NPTVI
+69 
-74 IPGGTSVDAFGRFRV
+74 DAFGRLRI

-102 AEDDQFSSSTT
+102 AEDDQFSSSTSGT
-113 GAGSTVTFATNE
+113 GSSVTFATNE
-125 SSVNLN
+125 SSVNMN

-158 LTTFCMNAAKANL
+158 LATFCMNVAKANL

-176 YFDDNNGIFL
+176 YFDDNNGIYL
-186 EKNGTSNPSFT
+186 EKNGTSEPSFVV
-197 IRTNTSGTPVNT
+197 RTNTSGSPVNT
-209 NTASQSSWNG
+209 NSASQSSWNG

-226 PSGLTL
+226 PSGYTL
-232 DLTTVQIFWTDL
+232 NLETVQIFWSDI

-258 NGQLIV
+258 NGQFII

-288 RYEIENTDTTAT
+288 RYEIENTDTTAS

-316 YQQTVQDTIARRTAI
+316 YQQTVQDTVARRTSV

-356 LLNRVNVLPTTNQ
+356 LLNRIIVLPTTNQ
-369 SYEICIM
+369 SYEVCIM

-391 NMEYDVT
+391 NVEYDVT

-423 VLAAPTGYNFAY
+423 ILAAPTGYNFAF

-448 TLGIRTVSGAT
+448 TLGIRVITGAT
-459 TGDAIGSISF
+459 TGDAVGSISF
-469 YDLTI
+469 YDLTV

>member
-22 QILESI
+22 QILEAVN
-28 TTIKNQLNF
+28 TIKNQLNF

-54 YGNQNGFGCDTGTPS
+54 YGNQNGFGCDTGSSS

-102 AEDDQFSSSTT
+102 AEDDQFSSSTSGT
-113 GAGSTVTFATNE
+113 GSSVTFATNE
-125 SSVNLN
+125 SSVNMN

-158 LTTFCMNAAKANL
+158 LATFCMNVAKANL

-176 YFDDNNGIFL
+176 YFDENNGIYL
-186 EKNGTSNPSFT
+186 EQNGTSEPSFT
-197 IRTNTSGTPVNT
+197 IRTNTSGSPVNT
-209 NTASQSSWNG
+209 NTVSQSSWNG

-226 PSGLTL
+226 PSGY
-232 DLTTVQIFWTDL
+232 DLNLETVQIFWTDL

-288 RYEIENTDTTAT
+288 RYEIENTDTTAS

-316 YQQTVQDTIARRTAI
+316 YQQTVQDTIARRTT
-331 LGTISTTF
+331 LLSTISTTF
-339 LPLVSIRLKS
+339 LPLISIRLKS

-356 LLNRVNVLPTTNQ
+356 LLNRIIVLPTTNQ
-369 SYEICIM
+369 SYEVCVM

-382 GASWTSLSS
+382 GTSWTSLSS
-391 NMEYDVT
+391 NVEYDVT

-423 VLAAPTGYNFAY
+423 ILAAPTGYNFAF

-448 TLGIRTVSGAT
+448 TLGIRTISGAT
-459 TGDAIGSISF
+459 TGDAVGSISF
-469 YDLTI
+469 YDLTV

>member
-1 MAKITAYI
+1 MSC
-9 PEPTDNYDVNNQR
+9 VNVN
-22 QILESI
+22 SGSG
-28 TTIKNQLNF
+28 QLVTF
-37 GYQQD
+37 
-42 LINEQA
+42 
-48 AMLQFM
+48 
-54 YGNQNGFGCDTGTPS
+54 
-69 NPTVI
+69 
-74 IPGGTSVDAFGRFRV
+74 GGTNLDAFGRLRV

-102 AEDDQFSSSTT
+102 LEDDQFSSSTVN
-113 GAGSTVTFATNE
+113 GASITFATNE
-125 SSVNLN
+125 SSVNMS
-131 VGTVSGGKTVRQTF
+131 VDTTSGSKAVRQTF

-158 LTTFCMNAAKANL
+158 LTTFCMNAPKANL
-171 RQRIG
+171 RQRVG
-176 YFDDNNGIFL
+176 YFDENNGIFL

-197 IRTNTSGTPVNT
+197 IRTNTSGTPVDT
-209 NTASQSSWNG
+209 NSVSQSSWNG

-232 DLTTVQIFWTDL
+232 DLTVVQIFWTDI
-244 EWLGVGNVRCGFVI
+244 EWLGVGNVRCGFII
-258 NGQLIV
+258 NGELII

-288 RYEIENTDTTAT
+288 RYEIEHTAGT
-300 SSTLKQ
+300 GTGSTLKQ

-316 YQQTVQDTIARRTAI
+316 YQQTVQDTVARRTTV

-349 TSAGAVV
+349 TSSGAVV
-356 LLNRVNVLPTTNQ
+356 LLNKIIVLPTTNQ
-369 SYEICIM
+369 SYEVCIM

-391 NMEYDVT
+391 NVEYDVA

-406 DGIYQN
+406 NGIYQN

-423 VLAAPTGYNFAY
+423 ILAAPTGYNFAF

-448 TLGIRTVSGAT
+448 TLGIRVITGAT
-459 TGDAIGSISF
+459 TGDAVGSISF
-469 YDLTI
+469 YDLTV

>member
-1 MAKITAYI
+1 MSC
-9 PEPTDNYDVNNQR
+9 NNVNQG
-22 QILESI
+22 SG
-28 TTIKNQLNF
+28 QLVTF
-37 GYQQD
+37 GGAN
-42 LINEQA
+42 L
-48 AMLQFM
+48 
-54 YGNQNGFGCDTGTPS
+54 
-69 NPTVI
+69 
-74 IPGGTSVDAFGRFRV
+74 DAFGRLRV

-102 AEDDQFSSSTT
+102 AEDDQFSSSTVN
-113 GAGSTVTFATNE
+113 GASITFASNE
-125 SSVNLN
+125 SSVNMS
-131 VGTVSGGKTVRQTF
+131 VDTTSGSKAIRQTF

-158 LTTFCMNAAKANL
+158 LTTFCMNVAKASL
-171 RQRIG
+171 RQRVG

-186 EKNGTSNPSFT
+186 EQNGTSAPAIT
-197 IRTNTSGTPVNT
+197 IRTNTSGTPSDT
-209 NTASQSSWNG
+209 NTVSQSSWNG

-226 PSGLTL
+226 PSGITL
-232 DLTTVQIFWTDL
+232 NLARVQIFWSDI

-258 NGQLIV
+258 NGQFII
-264 CHTFQCANQT
+264 CHTFQCANFSVSN
-274 GKTKVY
+274 TKVY

-288 RYEIENTDTTAT
+288 RYEIEHTAGT
-300 SSTLKQ
+300 GTGSTLKQ

-349 TSAGAVV
+349 TAAGAVV

-382 GASWTSLSS
+382 GASWTSLST

-469 YDLTI
+469 YDLTV

>member
-1 MAKITAYI
+1 MSC
-9 PEPTDNYDVNNQR
+9 DNVNIGQG
-22 QILESI
+22 
-28 TTIKNQLNF
+28 QLVTF
-37 GYQQD
+37 GGAN
-42 LINEQA
+42 L
-48 AMLQFM
+48 
-54 YGNQNGFGCDTGTPS
+54 
-69 NPTVI
+69 
-74 IPGGTSVDAFGRFRV
+74 DAFGRLRV

-102 AEDDQFSSSTT
+102 AEDDQFSSSTS
-113 GAGSTVTFATNE
+113 GSGSSVTFATNE
-125 SSVNLN
+125 SSVNMN

-158 LTTFCMNAAKANL
+158 LTTFCMNVAKANL

-176 YFDDNNGIFL
+176 YFDENNGIYL
-186 EKNGTSNPSFT
+186 EKNGTSEPSFVV
-197 IRTNTSGTPVNT
+197 RTNTSGSPVNT
-209 NTASQSSWNG
+209 NSASQSSWNG

-226 PSGLTL
+226 PSGY
-232 DLTTVQIFWTDL
+232 DLNLETVQIFWSDI

-258 NGQLIV
+258 NGQFII

-288 RYEIENTDTTAT
+288 RYEIENTDTTAS

-316 YQQTVQDTIARRTAI
+316 YQQTVQDTIARRTSV

-356 LLNRVNVLPTTNQ
+356 LLNRIIVLPTTNQ
-369 SYEICIM
+369 SYEVCIM

-391 NMEYDVT
+391 NVEYDVT

-412 DYVTSSAQGRA
+412 DYVTSSAQGRSI
-423 VLAAPTGYNFAY
+423 LAAPTGYNFAY

-448 TLGIRTVSGAT
+448 TLGIRVISGAT
-459 TGDAIGSISF
+459 TGDAVGSISF
-469 YDLTI
+469 YDLTV

>member
-1 MAKITAYI
+1 MGCT
-9 PEPTDNYDVNNQR
+9 NVN
-22 QILESI
+22 IGGG
-28 TTIKNQLNF
+28 QLVTF
-37 GYQQD
+37 GGVN
-42 LINEQA
+42 L
-48 AMLQFM
+48 
-54 YGNQNGFGCDTGTPS
+54 
-69 NPTVI
+69 
-74 IPGGTSVDAFGRFRV
+74 DAFGRLRV

-102 AEDDQFSSSTT
+102 AEDDQFSSSTVN
-113 GAGSTVTFATNE
+113 GASITFATNE
-125 SSVNLN
+125 SSVNMS
-131 VGTVSGGKTVRQTF
+131 VDTTSGSKAVRQTF
-145 RRMPYQPGKSMLI
+145 RRMPYQPGKSLLI
-158 LTTFCMNAAKANL
+158 LTTFCMNVAKANL
-171 RQRIG
+171 RQRVG
-176 YFDDNNGIFL
+176 YFDENNGIYL
-186 EKNGTSNPSFT
+186 EQNGTSEPSFVV
-197 IRTNTSGTPVNT
+197 RTNTSGSPVNT
-209 NTASQSSWNG
+209 NSASQSSWNG

-226 PSGLTL
+226 PSGY
-232 DLTTVQIFWTDL
+232 DLNLETVQIFWSDI

-258 NGQLIV
+258 NGQFII

-288 RYEIENTDTTAT
+288 RYEIEHTAGT
-300 SSTLKQ
+300 GTGSTLKQ

-316 YQQTVQDTIARRTAI
+316 YQQTVQDTIARRTSV

-356 LLNRVNVLPTTNQ
+356 LLNRIIVLPTTNQ
-369 SYEICIM
+369 SYEVCIM

-391 NMEYDVT
+391 NVEYDVT

-423 VLAAPTGYNFAY
+423 ILAAPTGYNFAF

-448 TLGIRTVSGAT
+448 TLGIRVISGAT
-459 TGDAIGSISF
+459 TGDAVGSISF

>member
-1 MAKITAYI
+1 MSC
-9 PEPTDNYDVNNQR
+9 DNVNIGQG
-22 QILESI
+22 
-28 TTIKNQLNF
+28 QLVTF
-37 GYQQD
+37 GGAN
-42 LINEQA
+42 L
-48 AMLQFM
+48 
-54 YGNQNGFGCDTGTPS
+54 
-69 NPTVI
+69 
-74 IPGGTSVDAFGRFRV
+74 DAFGRLRV

-102 AEDDQFSSSTT
+102 AEDDQFSSSTS
-113 GAGSTVTFATNE
+113 GAGSSVTFATNE
-125 SSVNLN
+125 SSVNMN

-145 RRMPYQPGKSMLI
+145 RRMPYQPGKSLLI
-158 LTTFCMNAAKANL
+158 LTTFCMNVAKANL

-176 YFDDNNGIFL
+176 YFDENNGIYL
-186 EKNGTSNPSFT
+186 EKNGTSEPSFVV
-197 IRTNTSGTPVNT
+197 RTNTSGSPVNT
-209 NTASQSSWNG
+209 NSASQSSWNG

-226 PSGLTL
+226 PSGYTL
-232 DLTTVQIFWTDL
+232 NLETVQIFWSDI

-258 NGQLIV
+258 NGQFII

-288 RYEIENTDTTAT
+288 RYEIENTDATAS

-316 YQQTVQDTIARRTAI
+316 YQQTVQDTIARRTSV

-356 LLNRVNVLPTTNQ
+356 LLNRIIVLPTTNQ
-369 SYEICIM
+369 SYEVCIM

-391 NMEYDVT
+391 NVEYDVT

-423 VLAAPTGYNFAY
+423 ILAAPTGYNFAF

-448 TLGIRTVSGAT
+448 TLGIRVISGAT
-459 TGDAIGSISF
+459 TGDAVGSISF
-469 YDLTI
+469 YDLTV

>member
-1 MAKITAYI
+1 MAKINLYI
-9 PEPTDNYDVNNQR
+9 PEPREPYTVDNFR
-22 QILESI
+22 QINQVL
-28 TTIKNQLNF
+28 TTLQDQLNTS
-37 GYQQD
+37 YQQD
-42 LINEQA
+42 IRNEQLA
-48 AMLQFM
+48 FTQFL
-54 YGNQNGFGCDTGTPS
+54 YGTPGSGCSSGTDS

-74 IPGGTSVDAFGRFRV
+74 VPGGTSVDAFGRFRV

-197 IRTNTSGTPVNT
+197 IRTNTSGTPVDT

-288 RYEIENTDTTAT
+288 RYEIENTNTTAS

-316 YQQTVQDTIARRTAI
+316 YQQTVQDTVARRTSV

-356 LLNRVNVLPTTNQ
+356 LLNRIIVLPTTNQ
-369 SYEICIM
+369 SYEVCIM

-391 NMEYDVT
+391 NVEYDVT

-423 VLAAPTGYNFAY
+423 ILAAPTGYNFAF

-469 YDLTI
+469 YDLTV

>member
-1 MAKITAYI
+1 MSC
-9 PEPTDNYDVNNQR
+9 DNVNIGQG
-22 QILESI
+22 
-28 TTIKNQLNF
+28 QLVTF
-37 GYQQD
+37 GGAN
-42 LINEQA
+42 L
-48 AMLQFM
+48 
-54 YGNQNGFGCDTGTPS
+54 
-69 NPTVI
+69 
-74 IPGGTSVDAFGRFRV
+74 DAFGRLRV

-102 AEDDQFSSSTT
+102 VEDDQFSSSTVN
-113 GAGSTVTFATNE
+113 GASITFATNE
-125 SSVNLN
+125 SSVNMS
-131 VGTVSGGKTVRQTF
+131 VDTTSGSKAVRQTF

-158 LTTFCMNAAKANL
+158 LTTFCMNAPKANL
-171 RQRIG
+171 RQRVG
-176 YFDDNNGIFL
+176 YFDENNGIYL
-186 EKNGTSNPSFT
+186 EQNGTSEPSFT

-209 NTASQSSWNG
+209 NSVSQSSWNG

-226 PSGLTL
+226 PSGY
-232 DLTTVQIFWTDL
+232 DLNLEVVQIFWSDI

-258 NGQLIV
+258 NGQFII

-288 RYEIENTDTTAT
+288 RYEIEHTAGT
-300 SSTLKQ
+300 GTGSTLKQ

-316 YQQTVQDTIARRTAI
+316 YQQTVQDTIARRTSV

-356 LLNRVNVLPTTNQ
+356 LLNRIIVLPTTNQ
-369 SYEICIM
+369 SYEVCIM

-391 NMEYDVT
+391 NVEYDVT

-423 VLAAPTGYNFAY
+423 ILAAPTGYNFAF

-448 TLGIRTVSGAT
+448 TLGIRVISGAT
-459 TGDAIGSISF
+459 TGDAVGSISF
-469 YDLTI
+469 YDLTV

>member
-1 MAKITAYI
+1 MSLC
-9 PEPTDNYDVNNQR
+9 NNVN
-22 QILESI
+22 IGEG
-28 TTIKNQLNF
+28 QLVTF
-37 GYQQD
+37 GGAN
-42 LINEQA
+42 L
-48 AMLQFM
+48 
-54 YGNQNGFGCDTGTPS
+54 
-69 NPTVI
+69 
-74 IPGGTSVDAFGRFRV
+74 DAFGRLRV

-102 AEDDQFSSSTT
+102 VEDDQFSSSTS
-113 GAGSTVTFATNE
+113 GSGSTVTFATNE

-131 VGTVSGGKTVRQTF
+131 VGTVSGGKTIRQTF
-145 RRMPYQPGKSMLI
+145 RRMPYQPGKSLLI
-158 LTTFCMNAAKANL
+158 LTTFCMNVPKANL
-171 RQRIG
+171 RQRVG
-176 YFDDNNGIFL
+176 YFDENNGIYL
-186 EKNGTSNPSFT
+186 EQNGTSEPSFVV
-197 IRTNTSGTPVNT
+197 RTNTSGSPVNT
-209 NTASQSSWNG
+209 NSASQSNWNG

-226 PSGLTL
+226 PSGY
-232 DLTTVQIFWTDL
+232 DLNLETVQIFWTDI

-258 NGQLIV
+258 NGEFII

-288 RYEIENTDTTAT
+288 RYEIENTGTTAT

-316 YQQTVQDTIARRTAI
+316 YQQTVQDTAARRTSI

-356 LLNRVNVLPTTNQ
+356 LLNRIIVLPTTNQ
-369 SYEICIM
+369 SYEVCIM

-382 GASWTSLSS
+382 GASWTSLST
-391 NMEYDVT
+391 NVEYDVT

-423 VLAAPTGYNFAY
+423 ILAAPTGYNFAY

-448 TLGIRTVSGAT
+448 TLGIRVVSGAT
-459 TGDAIGSISF
+459 TGDALGSISF
-469 YDLTI
+469 YDLTV

>member
-9 PEPTDNYDVNNQR
+9 PEPTQTYDVNNQR
-22 QILESI
+22 QILEAVN
-28 TTIKNQLNF
+28 TIKDQLNF

-54 YGNQNGFGCDTGTPS
+54 YGNQNGFGCDTGSAS

-74 IPGGTSVDAFGRFRV
+74 IPGGTSIDAFGRFRI

-102 AEDDQFSSSTT
+102 AEDDQFSSSTS
-113 GAGSTVTFATNE
+113 GAGSSVTFATNE
-125 SSVNLN
+125 SSVNMN

-158 LTTFCMNAAKANL
+158 LATFCMNVAKANL

-176 YFDDNNGIFL
+176 YFDENNGIYL
-186 EKNGTSNPSFT
+186 EQNGTSEPSFVV
-197 IRTNTSGTPVNT
+197 RTNTSGSPVNT
-209 NTASQSSWNG
+209 NSASQSSWNG

-226 PSGLTL
+226 PSGY
-232 DLTTVQIFWTDL
+232 DLNLETVQIFWSDI

-258 NGQLIV
+258 NGQFII

-288 RYEIENTDTTAT
+288 RYEIENTDTTAS

-316 YQQTVQDTIARRTAI
+316 YQQTVQDTIARRTAL

-356 LLNRVNVLPTTNQ
+356 LLNRVNVLPTTSQN
-369 SYEICIM
+369 YEICIM

-391 NMEYDVT
+391 NVEYDVT

-412 DYVTSSAQGRA
+412 DFVTSSAQGRA

-448 TLGIRTVSGAT
+448 TLGIRVVSGAT

-469 YDLTI
+469 YDLTV

>member
-1 MAKITAYI
+1 MAKITAYV
-9 PEPTDNYDVNNQR
+9 PEPTQNYDVNNQR
-22 QILESI
+22 QILEAI
-28 TTIKNQLNF
+28 NTIKDQLNF

-42 LINEQA
+42 LINQQS
-48 AMLQFM
+48 AMTQFI
-54 YGNQNGFGCDTGTPS
+54 YGTQSGSFCPQQ
-69 NPTVI
+69 PI
-74 IPGGTSVDAFGRFRV
+74 EIAGGGGSTAYDAFGRLRV

-102 AEDDQFSSSTT
+102 AVDDQFSSSTT
-113 GAGSTVTFATNE
+113 GAGSSVTFTTNE
-125 SSVNLN
+125 SSVNMN

-158 LTTFCMNAAKANL
+158 LTTFCMNVAKANL
-171 RQRIG
+171 RQRVG
-176 YFDDNNGIFL
+176 YFDENNGIYL
-186 EKNGTSNPSFT
+186 EQNGTSEPSFVV
-197 IRTNTSGTPVNT
+197 RTNTSGSPVNT
-209 NTASQSSWNG
+209 NSASQSNWNG

-226 PSGLTL
+226 PSGY
-232 DLTTVQIFWTDL
+232 DLNLETVQIFWSDI

-258 NGQLIV
+258 NGEFII

-288 RYEIENTDTTAT
+288 RYEIENTDTTADA
-300 SSTLKQ
+300 STLKQ

-349 TSAGAVV
+349 TAAGAVV

-382 GASWTSLSS
+382 GASWASLST

-448 TLGIRTVSGAT
+448 TLGIRVVSGAT
-459 TGDAIGSISF
+459 TGDALGSISF
-469 YDLTI
+469 YDLTV